1 MSLAAKPNPAASA
14 VMAQV
19 LASHG
24 IKATNPNANLQTP
37 LTPSAPFAAPAPLE

>member
-24 IKATNPNANLQTP
+24 IKSTKAEPNLQTP
-37 LTPSAPFAAPAPLE
+37 LTPAAPFTAPAPLE

>member
-24 IKATNPNANLQTP
+24 IKSTNPSTNLQTP
-37 LTPSAPFAAPAPLE
+37 LAPAAAFAPPAPLE